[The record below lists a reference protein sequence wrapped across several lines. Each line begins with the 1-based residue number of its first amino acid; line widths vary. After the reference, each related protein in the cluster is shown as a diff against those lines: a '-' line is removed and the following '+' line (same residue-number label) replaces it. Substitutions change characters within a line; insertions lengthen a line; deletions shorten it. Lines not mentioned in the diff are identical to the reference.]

1 MHTVKEI
8 KEEFLRLDKLLGINT
23 SNIEIVFSKRTVK
36 RHGSCKCVRMSDG
49 AWRPEKVM
57 IADFLRTGDDFAFWD
72 TVRHEYAHAAATLI
86 TGKNCGHNAIW
97 KSICKKIGCS
107 GNVRAES
114 TTASRQRAR
123 DAAKYAVTCLGC
135 GEVSLYMRKTELIKR
150 LEKGGPS
157 GVICTVCGGKK
168 FKLTHRA

>member
-1 MHTVKEI
+1 MPTVQDI
-8 KEEFLRLDKLLGINT
+8 KTEFLELDKLLGINT

-36 RHGSCKCVRMSDG
+36 RHGSCQCVRGADG
-49 AWRPEKVM
+49 KWRPVKIM
-57 IADFLRTGDDFAFWD
+57 IAEFLLTDYDAFWD
-72 TVRHEYAHAAATLI
+72 TVRHEYAHAAAALL
-86 TGKNCGHNAIW
+86 TGKNCGHNAVW
-97 KSICKKIGCS
+97 KGICCKIGCS

-114 TTASRQRAR
+114 TAASRQRAR

-150 LEKGGPS
+150 LERGGPS

-168 FKLTHRA
+168 FKLTYRA

>member
-1 MHTVKEI
+1 MHTIQEI
-8 KEEFLRLDKLLGINT
+8 KKEFSRLDKLLGTDT

-36 RHGSCKCVRMSDG
+36 RHGSCQCIRGSDG
-49 AWRPEKVM
+49 VWRPAKVM
-57 IADFLRTGDDFAFWD
+57 IADFLRNGDDGEFWD

-86 TGKNCGHNAIW
+86 TGKNCGHNAVW

-107 GNVRAES
+107 GNVRAEN
-114 TTASRQRAR
+114 TAASRQRAH
-123 DAAKYAVTCLGC
+123 DAAKYVITCMGC
-135 GEVSLYMRKTELIKR
+135 GEQSFYMRKTELIKR
-150 LEKGGPS
+150 LEKGGAS

>member
-1 MHTVKEI
+1 MPTVQDI
-8 KEEFLRLDKLLGINT
+8 KTEFLKLDKLLGINT

-36 RHGSCKCVRMSDG
+36 RHGSCQCIRGADG
-49 AWRPEKVM
+49 KWRPVKIM
-57 IADFLRTGDDFAFWD
+57 IAEFLLTDYDAFWD
-72 TVRHEYAHAAATLI
+72 TVRHEYAHAAAALL
-86 TGKNCGHNAIW
+86 TGKNCGHNAVW
-97 KSICKKIGCS
+97 KGICCKIGCS

-114 TTASRQRAR
+114 TAASRQRAR

-150 LEKGGPS
+150 LERGGPS

-168 FKLTHRA
+168 FKLTYRA